1 MILTISYISEKFEK
15 YNNLYFNG
23 SLKTPKFKISNSK
36 RALGTLSIS
45 RRLNFYGGYT
55 KEHTI
60 SISKYYDRTEKQYDN
75 TLIHE
80 MIHLYISQN
89 DIIDNGSHGRR
100 FKAEC
105 ARINKYGWDLSRTTD
120 TSGWKLSEEAQK
132 RLDNKLSNA
141 TYEIIVYQMYDT
153 DNTQFIFKVAKGK
166 ALNYYNHLK
175 YKCKAVKVK
184 YFKSNDNIF
193 ESLPTCRCRIRGRR
207 IDKND
212 MVYKNYMI

>member
-1 MILTISYISEKFEK
+1 MTLTISYISEKFEK

-120 TSGWKLSEEAQK
+120 ISGWKLSEEAQK
-132 RLDNKLSNA
+132 RLDDKLSNA
-141 TYEIIVYQMYDT
+141 TYSVFVYQMYDT
-153 DNTQFIFKVAKGK
+153 DNTQFIFRVAKGK
-166 ALNYYNHLK
+166 ELTYLNHLK
-175 YKCKAVKVK
+175 YVCKVAKMK
-184 YFKSNDNIF
+184 YFKTNDNIF
-193 ESLPTCRCRIRGRR
+193 ESLPACRKQIRGRR
-207 IDKND
+207 IDAND

>member
-1 MILTISYISEKFEK
+1 MTLTISYISEKFEK

-45 RRLNFYGGYT
+45 RRLSFYGGYT

-120 TSGWKLSEEAQK
+120 ISGWKLSEEAQK

>member
-1 MILTISYISEKFEK
+1 MTLTISYISEKFEK

-89 DIIDNGSHGRR
+89 DIIDNGSHGRH

-120 TSGWKLSEEAQK
+120 ISGWKLSEEAQK

-153 DNTQFIFKVAKGK
+153 DNTQFIFRVAKGK

>member
-1 MILTISYISEKFEK
+1 MTLTISYISEKFEK

-120 TSGWKLSEEAQK
+120 ISGWKLSEEAQK

-166 ALNYYNHLK
+166 ALNYYNLLK

-193 ESLPTCRCRIRGRR
+193 EYLPTCRCRIRGRR

>member
-1 MILTISYISEKFEK
+1 MTLTISYISEKFEK

-45 RRLNFYGGYT
+45 KRLNFYGGYT

-120 TSGWKLSEEAQK
+120 ISGWKLSEEAQK
-132 RLDNKLSNA
+132 QLDDKLSNA
-141 TYEIIVYQMYDT
+141 TYSVFVYQMYDT
-153 DNTQFIFKVAKGK
+153 DNTQFIFRVAKGK
-166 ALNYYNHLK
+166 ELTYLNHLK

-193 ESLPTCRCRIRGRR
+193 ESFPACRKQIRGRR
-207 IDKND
+207 IDAND

>member
-1 MILTISYISEKFEK
+1 M
-15 YNNLYFNG
+15 N
-23 SLKTPKFKISNSK
+23 
-36 RALGTLSIS
+36 
-45 RRLNFYGGYT
+45 
-55 KEHTI
+55 
-60 SISKYYDRTEKQYDN
+60 
-75 TLIHE
+75 
-80 MIHLYISQN
+80 
-89 DIIDNGSHGRR
+89 IIDNGSHGRR

-120 TSGWKLSEEAQK
+120 ISGWKLSEEAQK

-184 YFKSNDNIF
+184 YFKTNDNIF

-212 MVYKNYMI
+212 MAYKNYMI

>member
-1 MILTISYISEKFEK
+1 MTLTISYISEKFEK

-120 TSGWKLSEEAQK
+120 ISGWKLSEEAQK

-166 ALNYYNHLK
+166 ELTYLNHLK
-175 YKCKAVKVK
+175 YICKVAKVK

-193 ESLPTCRCRIRGRR
+193 ESLPPCRNRIRGRR

>member
-1 MILTISYISEKFEK
+1 MTLTISYISEKFEK

-120 TSGWKLSEEAQK
+120 ISGWKLSEEAQK

-153 DNTQFIFKVAKGK
+153 DNTQFIFRVAKGK

-207 IDKND
+207 IDAND

>member
-1 MILTISYISEKFEK
+1 MTLTISYISEKFEK

-36 RALGTLSIS
+36 RALGTLCIS
-45 RRLNFYGGYT
+45 RRLNFYGEYT

-60 SISKYYDRTEKQYDN
+60 LISKYYDRTEKQYDN

-120 TSGWKLSEEAQK
+120 ISGWKLSEEAQK

-141 TYEIIVYQMYDT
+141 TYSVFVYQMYDT
-153 DNTQFIFKVAKGK
+153 DNTQFIFRVAKGK
-166 ALNYYNHLK
+166 ELTYYNHLK
-175 YKCKAVKVK
+175 YTCKAAKVK

>member
-1 MILTISYISEKFEK
+1 MTLTISYISEKFEK

-36 RALGTLSIS
+36 RVLGTLSIS
-45 RRLNFYGGYT
+45 KRLNFYGGYT

-120 TSGWKLSEEAQK
+120 ISGWKLSEEAQK

-141 TYEIIVYQMYDT
+141 TYSIFVYQMYDT
-153 DNTQFIFKVAKGK
+153 DNTQFIFRVAKGK
-166 ALNYYNHLK
+166 ELTYLNHLK
-175 YKCKAVKVK
+175 YVCKVAKVK
-184 YFKSNDNIF
+184 CFKTSDNIF
-193 ESLPTCRCRIRGRR
+193 ESLPPCRNRIRGRR

>member
-1 MILTISYISEKFEK
+1 MTLTISYISEKFEK
-15 YNNLYFNG
+15 YNNLYFNN

-120 TSGWKLSEEAQK
+120 ISGWKLSEEAQK

-153 DNTQFIFKVAKGK
+153 DNTQFIFRVAKGK
-166 ALNYYNHLK
+166 ALNYYKHLK

-193 ESLPTCRCRIRGRR
+193 ESLPACRKQIRGRR
-207 IDKND
+207 IDAND

>member
-1 MILTISYISEKFEK
+1 MTLTIQYIESAFNK
-15 YNNLYFNG
+15 YNVLYFNG
-23 SLKTPKFKISNSK
+23 LLRKPVFKITNSK
-36 RALGTLSIS
+36 NRLGTLAIKIS
-45 RRLNFYGGYT
+45 PFGT
-55 KEHTI
+55 KSHTL
-60 SISKYYDRTEKQYDN
+60 SVSKYYDRTEKQYDN
-75 TLIHE
+75 TIIHE

-120 TSGWKLSEEAQK
+120 VSGWKLSEEAQK
-132 RLDNKLSNA
+132 RLDSKLSNA

-175 YKCKAVKVK
+175 YKCKVVKVK

>member
-1 MILTISYISEKFEK
+1 MTLTISYISEKFEK

-80 MIHLYISQN
+80 MIHMYVYRVEGHKHDGVL
-89 DIIDNGSHGRR
+89 GHGLR
-100 FKAEC
+100 FI
-105 ARINKYGWDLSRTTD
+105 R
-120 TSGWKLSEEAQK
+120 Q
-132 RLDNKLSNA
+132 
-141 TYEIIVYQMYDT
+141 
-153 DNTQFIFKVAKGK
+153 
-166 ALNYYNHLK
+166 
-175 YKCKAVKVK
+175 
-184 YFKSNDNIF
+184 
-193 ESLPTCRCRIRGRR
+193 CRRIRKDYG
-207 IDKND
+207 IEALKLPNVEFTDPKFYPKLWEK
-212 MVYKNYMI
+212 VLL

>member
-1 MILTISYISEKFEK
+1 MTLTISYISEKFEK

-89 DIIDNGSHGRR
+89 DIKDNGSHGRR

-105 ARINKYGWDLSRTTD
+105 VRINKYGWDLSRTTD
-120 TSGWKLSEEAQK
+120 ISGWKLSEEAQK
-132 RLDNKLSNA
+132 RLDDKLSNA

-166 ALNYYNHLK
+166 ALNYYNLLK

-193 ESLPTCRCRIRGRR
+193 EYLPTCRCRIRGRI

>member
-1 MILTISYISEKFEK
+1 MTLTISYISEKFEK

-120 TSGWKLSEEAQK
+120 ISGWKLSEEAQK

-141 TYEIIVYQMYDT
+141 TYSVIVYQMYDT
-153 DNTQFIFKVAKGK
+153 DNSQFIFRVAKGK
-166 ALNYYNHLK
+166 ELTYYNHLK
-175 YKCKAVKVK
+175 YTCKAVKVK

-207 IDKND
+207 IDAND

>member
-1 MILTISYISEKFEK
+1 MTLTISYISEKFEK

-120 TSGWKLSEEAQK
+120 ISGWKLSEEAQK

-153 DNTQFIFKVAKGK
+153 DNTQFIFRVAKGK

-207 IDKND
+207 IDAND
-212 MVYKNYMI
+212 MAYKNYMI

>member
-1 MILTISYISEKFEK
+1 MTLTISYISEKFEK

-23 SLKTPKFKISNSK
+23 SLKAPKFKISNSK

-89 DIIDNGSHGRR
+89 DIKDNGSHGRR

-120 TSGWKLSEEAQK
+120 ISGWKLSEEAQK

-141 TYEIIVYQMYDT
+141 TYSVIVYQMYDT
-153 DNTQFIFKVAKGK
+153 DNTQFIFRVAKGK
-166 ALNYYNHLK
+166 ELTYYNHLK
-175 YKCKAVKVK
+175 YNCKAVKVK

>member
-1 MILTISYISEKFEK
+1 MTLTISYISEKFEK

-120 TSGWKLSEEAQK
+120 ISGWKLSEAAQK

-153 DNTQFIFKVAKGK
+153 DNTQFIFRVAKGK

-207 IDKND
+207 IDAND

>member
-1 MILTISYISEKFEK
+1 MTLTISYISEKFEK

-89 DIIDNGSHGRR
+89 DIIDNGSHGRH

-120 TSGWKLSEEAQK
+120 VSGWKLSEEAQK

>member
-1 MILTISYISEKFEK
+1 MTLTISYISEKFEK

>member
-1 MILTISYISEKFEK
+1 MTLTINYIENAFDK
-15 YNNLYFNG
+15 YNALYFNDM
-23 SLKTPKFKISNSK
+23 LTAPRFRIINSK
-36 RALGTLSIS
+36 RNLGTLSIRYDLLGRKVHTLSVS
-45 RRLNFYGGYT
+45 R
-55 KEHTI
+55 
-60 SISKYYDRTEKQYDN
+60 YYDRTEKQYDN
-75 TLIHE
+75 TIIHE
-80 MIHLYISQN
+80 MIHLYISQMN
-89 DIIDNGSHGRR
+89 IIDNGSHGRR

-120 TSGWKLSEEAQK
+120 ISGWKLSEEAQK

-184 YFKSNDNIF
+184 YFKTNDNIF

-212 MVYKNYMI
+212 MAYKNYMI

>member
-1 MILTISYISEKFEK
+1 MTLTISYISEKFEK

-105 ARINKYGWDLSRTTD
+105 ARINKYGWELSRTTD
-120 TSGWKLSEEAQK
+120 ISGWKLSEEAQK

-153 DNTQFIFKVAKGK
+153 DNTQFIFRVAKGK

-207 IDKND
+207 IDAND

>member
-1 MILTISYISEKFEK
+1 MTLTISYISEKFEK

-36 RALGTLSIS
+36 RALGTLCIS

-89 DIIDNGSHGRR
+89 DIIDNGSHGRH

-141 TYEIIVYQMYDT
+141 TYSVIVYQMYDT
-153 DNTQFIFKVAKGK
+153 DNTQF
-166 ALNYYNHLK
+166 
-175 YKCKAVKVK
+175 
-184 YFKSNDNIF
+184 
-193 ESLPTCRCRIRGRR
+193 R
-207 IDKND
+207 
-212 MVYKNYMI
+212 

>member
-1 MILTISYISEKFEK
+1 MTLTISYISEKFEK
-15 YNNLYFNG
+15 YNNLYFNN

-120 TSGWKLSEEAQK
+120 ISGWKLSEEAQK

-153 DNTQFIFKVAKGK
+153 DNTQFIFRVAKGK

-207 IDKND
+207 IDAND

>member
-1 MILTISYISEKFEK
+1 MTLTIAYISEKFEK
-15 YNNLYFNG
+15 YNNLYFNN

-45 RRLNFYGGYT
+45 RRFNFYGGYT

-75 TLIHE
+75 TIIHE

-120 TSGWKLSEEAQK
+120 ISGWKLSEEAQK

>member
-1 MILTISYISEKFEK
+1 MTLTISYISEKFEK

-100 FKAEC
+100 FKTEC

-120 TSGWKLSEEAQK
+120 VSGWKLSEEAQK

-141 TYEIIVYQMYDT
+141 TYNIIVYQMYDT

-193 ESLPTCRCRIRGRR
+193 ESLPTCRCRIRGRI

>member
-1 MILTISYISEKFEK
+1 MTLTISYISEKFEK

-105 ARINKYGWDLSRTTD
+105 ARINKYGWELSRTTD
-120 TSGWKLSEEAQK
+120 ISGWKLSEEAQK

>member
-1 MILTISYISEKFEK
+1 MTLTISYISEKFEK

-105 ARINKYGWDLSRTTD
+105 ARINKYGWNLSRTTD
-120 TSGWKLSEEAQK
+120 ISGWKLSEEAQK

>member
-1 MILTISYISEKFEK
+1 MTLTISYISEKFEK

-45 RRLNFYGGYT
+45 RRLNFYGEYT

-89 DIIDNGSHGRR
+89 DIIDNGSHGRH

-105 ARINKYGWDLSRTTD
+105 ARINKYGWELSRTTD
-120 TSGWKLSEEAQK
+120 ISGWKLSEEAQK

-141 TYEIIVYQMYDT
+141 TYSVIVYQMYDT
-153 DNTQFIFKVAKGK
+153 DNTQFIFRVAKGK
-166 ALNYYNHLK
+166 ELTYYNHLK
-175 YKCKAVKVK
+175 YTCNAAKVK

-212 MVYKNYMI
+212 MAYKNYMI

>member
-1 MILTISYISEKFEK
+1 MTLTISYISEKFEK

-141 TYEIIVYQMYDT
+141 TYNIIVYQMY
-153 DNTQFIFKVAKGK
+153 
-166 ALNYYNHLK
+166 
-175 YKCKAVKVK
+175 
-184 YFKSNDNIF
+184 
-193 ESLPTCRCRIRGRR
+193 
-207 IDKND
+207 
-212 MVYKNYMI
+212 

>member
-1 MILTISYISEKFEK
+1 MTLTISYISEKFEK

-120 TSGWKLSEEAQK
+120 ISGWKLSEEAQK

>member
-1 MILTISYISEKFEK
+1 MTLTISYISEKFEK

-120 TSGWKLSEEAQK
+120 ISGWKLSEEAQK
-132 RLDNKLSNA
+132 QLDNKLSNA

-153 DNTQFIFKVAKGK
+153 DNTQFIFRVAKGK

-193 ESLPTCRCRIRGRR
+193 ESLPACRKQIRGRR
-207 IDKND
+207 IDANN

>member
-1 MILTISYISEKFEK
+1 MTLTISYISEKFEK

-45 RRLNFYGGYT
+45 KRLNFYGGYN

-120 TSGWKLSEEAQK
+120 ISGWKLSEEAQK

-153 DNTQFIFKVAKGK
+153 DNTQFIFRVAKGK

-207 IDKND
+207 IDAND

>member
-1 MILTISYISEKFEK
+1 MTLTISYISEKFET
-15 YNNLYFNG
+15 YNKLYFNG
-23 SLKTPKFKISNSK
+23 SLKTPKFNISNSK

-89 DIIDNGSHGRR
+89 DIKDNGNHGRR

-132 RLDNKLSNA
+132 RLDNKLSKA
-141 TYEIIVYQMYDT
+141 TYSVFVYQKYDT
-153 DNTQFIFKVAKGK
+153 DNTQFIFRVAKGK
-166 ALNYYNHLK
+166 ELTYYNHLK
-175 YKCKAVKVK
+175 YTCKAAKVK

-212 MVYKNYMI
+212 K

>member
-1 MILTISYISEKFEK
+1 MTLTISYISEKFEK

-120 TSGWKLSEEAQK
+120 ISGWKLSEEAQK

-141 TYEIIVYQMYDT
+141 MYDIIVYQMYDT
-153 DNTQFIFKVAKGK
+153 DNTQFIFRVAKGK

-207 IDKND
+207 IDAND